1 MHMEQAFSPTSADNS
16 TYPITSLF
24 VFGDS
29 LSDTGNLSTL
39 TYLGSGGQFWF
50 PPSPPLG
57 ISPLPTFPPPFGGP
71 YYSKDPYYNSVAA
84 PFTLDNP
91 PKVRASNGDIWADIL
106 PKDLGLPTYNFAF
119 AGATTG
125 SNNGLQPFLPSS
137 SPALP
142 GLQNEISDFTN
153 LVSGKA
159 DPNAL
164 YVVWAGANDGFNL
177 AGSLASSPPSDLQ
190 VTLSMIVNAAK
201 TAVDNI
207 ETAITTLA
215 YEGADTF
222 MVPNLADLGKTPL
235 LGQSTN
241 SAFVGTAFSLAFNID
256 LAAELPH
263 LEHSL
268 NIDIV
273 QPDVYT
279 LTQEAFNR
287 PQEFGFTNVSDPLIA
302 QNPNDPLVNPNKFFW
317 YDYQHPTTQAQEVLA
332 DFFQDNLFTAGLIKN
347 GSSFEGLPQPIGG
360 SFPNETNLA
369 TVLTQGYDFISSQLN
384 QDLSGLL
391 PNLISFANETNL
403 DGALLQGISD
413 LKCSDLGK
421 DLFKLIPDVL
431 SGAPNFAGQ
440 NLLDNFKG
448 FL

>member
-1 MHMEQAFSPTSADNS
+1 MEQAFIPTSADNC
-16 TYPITSLF
+16 TYPISSLF

-50 PPSPPLG
+50 PPSPPLP
-57 ISPLPTFPPPFGGP
+57 SPNPPFGGP
-71 YYSKDPYYNSVAA
+71 YYTKVPYYNSVND
-84 PFTLDNP
+84 FSLNNP
-91 PKVRASNGDIWADIL
+91 PKVRASDGPLWADIL
-106 PKDLGLPTYNFAF
+106 PNELGLPTYNFAY

-125 SNNGLQPFLPSS
+125 FTNGLQPLLPSS
-137 SPALP
+137 FPKLP
-142 GLQNEISDFTN
+142 GLQNEISDFTS

-164 YVVWAGANDGFNL
+164 YVVFAGANDGFNL

-190 VTLSMIVNAAK
+190 ATLSMIVDGAK

-215 YEGADTF
+215 NEGADTF

-235 LGQSTN
+235 LGQSTD

-268 NIDIV
+268 NINIV

-279 LTQEAFNR
+279 LTQEAFNC
-287 PQEFGFTNVSDPLIA
+287 PQEFGFTNVRDPLIG

-317 YDYQHPTTQAQEVLA
+317 YDYQHPTTQTQGVLA
-332 DFFQDNLFTAGLIKN
+332 NFFQDNLFAAGLIKN
-347 GSSFEGLPQPIGG
+347 GSSIEGLPQPTAGLLA
-360 SFPNETNLA
+360 NEKNLA
-369 TVLTQGYDFISSQLN
+369 SALVQGYDFISSELN
-384 QDLSGLL
+384 QELSGLI
-391 PNLISFANETNL
+391 PKVMNLANEKNL
-403 DGALLQGISD
+403 DSALLQGISD
-413 LKCSDLGK
+413 FKSSDLGK
-421 DLFKLIPDVL
+421 DLFKLIPDMM
-431 SGAPNFAGQ
+431 SERPIFAEH
-440 NLLDNFKG
+440 NLADHFKG

>member
-1 MHMEQAFSPTSADNS
+1 MEQAFSPTSADNS

-39 TYLGSGGQFWF
+39 TYFGSGGQFWF
-50 PPSPPLG
+50 PPSL
-57 ISPLPTFPPPFGGP
+57 PLPSPNPPFGGP
-71 YYSKDPYYNSVAA
+71 YYRKDPYYNSVNDWKKNHRPLSSTSLL
-84 PFTLDNP
+84 PFTPEDP
-91 PKVRASNGDIWADIL
+91 PKVRASNGPLWADIF
-106 PKDLGLPTYNFAF
+106 PKDLGLPTNNFAF

-125 SNNGLQPFLPSS
+125 FTNGLQPFLPSS

-190 VTLSMIVNAAK
+190 ATLSMIVDAAK

-215 YEGADTF
+215 YEGANTF

-235 LGQSTN
+235 LGQSTD

-268 NIDIV
+268 KIDIV
-273 QPDVYT
+273 EPDVYT

-302 QNPNDPLVNPNKFFW
+302 QNPCDPLVNPNKFFW
-317 YDYQHPTTQAQEVLA
+317 YDYQHPTTKAQEVLA
-332 DFFQDNLFTAGLIKN
+332 DFFQDNLFGW
-347 GSSFEGLPQPIGG
+347 
-360 SFPNETNLA
+360 
-369 TVLTQGYDFISSQLN
+369 LN
-384 QDLSGLL
+384 
-391 PNLISFANETNL
+391 
-403 DGALLQGISD
+403 
-413 LKCSDLGK
+413 
-421 DLFKLIPDVL
+421 
-431 SGAPNFAGQ
+431 
-440 NLLDNFKG
+440 
-448 FL
+448 